1 MKIITKKN
9 NVIVYITDDETVI
22 TQNDTQT
29 YIGEPVDRYFPEVT
43 PSNSNIYNGVNDI
56 PSSVKPNLYCYDGSS
71 FSINNE
77 YPSVISNRTKR
88 NELLA
93 ETDYFALSDV
103 IMSDSMQAYR
113 QALRDITDHVNWPNL
128 LDSDWPTKP

>member
-1 MKIITKKN
+1 MKIITREN

-29 YIGEPVDRYFPEVT
+29 YIGEPVDCYFPEVT
-43 PSNSNIYNGVNDI
+43 TSNSNIYEGVNDI

-71 FSINNE
+71 FSLNNE
-77 YPSVISNRTKR
+77 HSSVISMRTKR

-103 IMSDSMQAYR
+103 TMSAEMTTYR
-113 QALRDITDHVNWPNL
+113 QALRDITTHANWPNL
-128 LDSDWPTKP
+128 SDSDWPTKP